1 MGDMTVEE
9 LKDKNL
15 WFLWSAKPGKN
26 GKVTKVP
33 FAANG
38 GATGTDDAHKG
49 TWVSFDDA
57 ESARNQFRAS
67 GLGLKIPK
75 GFFLLDIDHKD
86 ISDPFAQLMLSRFSS
101 YAEVSPSGKGIH
113 IIGQCD
119 ITKLPVH
126 FDDRRKKLVL
136 DSEYYQKRSDIGL
149 ELYIG
154 DITNRYGTFTGNTIN
169 SLPIADCTQAV
180 LTTLDKEMRKKPK
193 AKYSAK
199 RDGGRAV
206 FDIVC
211 DLRKQ
216 KNGDKFIR
224 LYDKGDFSEYGSQSE
239 ADAAL
244 CALIAFRTGADPDA
258 IDEVFRS
265 SALYRSKWERDDYR
279 ENTINAGISACN
291 GVFHRSKM
299 EHPDFI
305 KFNEQT
311 GEPYVSVPLLAK
323 YVREHLQ
330 YILVRDNGK
339 QGLLKYVY
347 EGGCYRLY
355 ADNMLLG
362 IIKKYIADYDE
373 ELVKMSKVNEVLL
386 HITTDLT
393 YVSPDSLNADEDII
407 NFQNGILKITAT
419 DTELIPHSADILST
433 IQLPCEWSNEDILV
447 KNPFGF
453 QLAGVLVNDAVTRE
467 AISKDQMRKF
477 LKFVH
482 DDVVYCKYY
491 EVVYIL
497 FHTGMRISEFCGL
510 TLKDIDLENRTVNID
525 HQLQRTSDMRYII
538 ETTKT
543 DAGTRVLPITE
554 DVAQMFQAI
563 IEDRNAPKV
572 EKTID
577 GYSGFLFY
585 DDNGMPLVAMHW
597 QHRFN
602 HMVGRY
608 NDIYRVQMPNITP
621 HVCRHTYCSNMAK
634 SGMNPKTLQY
644 LMGHSD
650 ISVTMNVYTHIGFDD
665 AEEELKRMEEFQKA
679 QAEIEKKNDAKAVSQ
694 KMFKVV

>member
-9 LKDKNL
+9 LKEKKM
-15 WFLWSAKPGKN
+15 WFLWSAKPAKN

-33 FAANG
+33 FSASG
-38 GATGTDDAHKG
+38 GATGTDDAHSG
-49 TWVSFDDA
+49 TWVSFDNADA
-57 ESARNQFRAS
+57 ARNKFQAS
-67 GLGLKIPK
+67 GIGMKIPK
-75 GFFLLDIDHKD
+75 GFFLLDIDHRD
-86 ISDPFAQLMLSRFSS
+86 ISDSFVQLMLSRFSS
-101 YAEVSPSGKGIH
+101 YAEVSPSGNGIH

-119 ITKLPVH
+119 ISKLPVH
-126 FDDRRKKLVL
+126 FDDRRKRLVL

-154 DITNRYGTFTGNTIN
+154 DITNRYGTFTGNTVN
-169 SLPIADCTQAV
+169 NLPIADCTQAV

-199 RDGGRAV
+199 RDGDRAV

-362 IIKKYIADYDE
+362 II
-373 ELVKMSKVNEVLL
+373 
-386 HITTDLT
+386 
-393 YVSPDSLNADEDII
+393 
-407 NFQNGILKITAT
+407 
-419 DTELIPHSADILST
+419 
-433 IQLPCEWSNEDILV
+433 
-447 KNPFGF
+447 
-453 QLAGVLVNDAVTRE
+453 R
-467 AISKDQMRKF
+467 DQR
-477 LKFVH
+477 
-482 DDVVYCKYY
+482 
-491 EVVYIL
+491 
-497 FHTGMRISEFCGL
+497 
-510 TLKDIDLENRTVNID
+510 
-525 HQLQRTSDMRYII
+525 
-538 ETTKT
+538 
-543 DAGTRVLPITE
+543 
-554 DVAQMFQAI
+554 
-563 IEDRNAPKV
+563 
-572 EKTID
+572 
-577 GYSGFLFY
+577 
-585 DDNGMPLVAMHW
+585 
-597 QHRFN
+597 
-602 HMVGRY
+602 
-608 NDIYRVQMPNITP
+608 
-621 HVCRHTYCSNMAK
+621 
-634 SGMNPKTLQY
+634 
-644 LMGHSD
+644 
-650 ISVTMNVYTHIGFDD
+650 
-665 AEEELKRMEEFQKA
+665 
-679 QAEIEKKNDAKAVSQ
+679 
-694 KMFKVV
+694 